1 MTDDN
6 DDIDPHYPMRAQL
19 RRAGMLR
26 DLPLPGGN
34 DGCNEPKQSTRKR
47 ASGRSRVLTIASFA
61 FTASIAG
68 FVALVFF
75 TLPDLQRTLDTAQT
89 DALSITVLDAN
100 GDEVGVRGRRTAPTV
115 PLGEMPPYL
124 VKAVL
129 ATEDRRF
136 YEHNG
141 FDPRGIARAMWTNL
155 VSFDLVE
162 GGSTITQQ
170 VAKNL
175 YLDNSRTIWRKA
187 QEALIAMWL
196 ENNLTKDEILT
207 LYLNRIY
214 MGAGNYG
221 MDAAARYYFGK
232 SVRDISLPEAAILA
246 GLPKAPSRFSPTND
260 LERARA
266 RANQVLDRLVDAG
279 SLSEKEVAGARANPA
294 EVLARSADAGR
305 EYFVDWIAEEVRTL
319 LPDATGRVIVRTT
332 LDPRR
337 QTAAEK
343 AVGKALAESGA
354 GRQVTQ
360 GALVALGPDGSVRAM
375 VGGRSYVESQFNR
388 ATQAERQP
396 GSAFKPIV
404 YLAALKAGYTPDSPV
419 TDEPVSMDGWTPRN
433 ASTRDWGTV
442 SLATALANSINTITV
457 QVGNRVGMDR
467 IIGTARELGIDG
479 PLPRNLSI
487 VLGSAEVTLLELTSA
502 CSAFGNAGKRATPY
516 GIVSVEAE
524 NGETLYKHETV
535 TAQAMTRT
543 QAQDMT
549 YMLHQVIME
558 GTGRSAALSGRLA
571 AGKTGTSQDNR
582 DAWFIGYT
590 GNEVAGVWFGNDDNT
605 PTDGAA
611 GGNFAA
617 IAWRNYMAASES
629 GMPPAP
635 LPGAVRYRDA
645 PLVSATSPRSGF
657 FAELA
662 DLFNAAPKLDRRSS
676 GGPAPDFRTGGRR

>member
-26 DLPLPGGN
+26 DLPLPGEN

-136 YEHNG
+136 YAHNG
-141 FDPRGIARAMWTNL
+141 FDPHGIARAMWTNL

-343 AVGKALAESGA
+343 AVGKALAENGA

-502 CSAFGNAGKRATPY
+502 YSAFGNAGKRATPY

-617 IAWRNYMAASES
+617 IAWRNYMMAAES

>member
-502 CSAFGNAGKRATPY
+502 YSAFGNAGKRATPY

>member
-26 DLPLPGGN
+26 DLPLPGEN

-502 CSAFGNAGKRATPY
+502 YSAFGNAGKRATPY

-617 IAWRNYMAASES
+617 IAWRNYMMAAES